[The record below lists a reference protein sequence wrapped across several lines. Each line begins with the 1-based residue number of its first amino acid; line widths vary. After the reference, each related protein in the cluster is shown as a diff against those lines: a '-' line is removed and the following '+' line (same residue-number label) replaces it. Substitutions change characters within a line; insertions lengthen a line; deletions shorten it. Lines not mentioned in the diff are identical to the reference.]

1 MSTKKAIVRR
11 APRRIG
17 VEERADFAGRREIV
31 LREAARAFNEN
42 GIQNT
47 SMEDVAARLN
57 VTKPALYRYVSSK
70 DEIIGQCLAL
80 ALLADR
86 QLLADAADLP
96 GTGLDKFRYVS
107 RRWLKDVVSD
117 FGRSIV
123 VVDVRTLTP
132 KCLRQQR
139 KVVDQMKRG
148 IKSII
153 QEGISDGSIRTCDTT
168 IVTLSL
174 IGLLNSTALWYR
186 HEGPLDIDQIATE
199 LIALMEQGV
208 AEGTSRNLR

>member
-1 MSTKKAIVRR
+1 MKE
-11 APRRIG
+11 G
-17 VEERADFAGRREIV
+17 ADFAGRREIV
-31 LREAARAFNEN
+31 LRAAARAFNEN

-57 VTKPALYRYVSSK
+57 VTKPSLYRYVSSK
-70 DEIIGQCLAL
+70 DEIIEQCLAQ

-86 QLLADAADLP
+86 QLLADAAELP
-96 GTGLDKFRYVS
+96 GTGLGKLRYVA

-123 VVDVRTLTP
+123 VLDVHTLTP
-132 KCLRQQR
+132 KCLRQHK

-148 IKSII
+148 IKSIL

-168 IVTLSL
+168 IVTMSL
-174 IGLLNSTALWYR
+174 IGLLNSSAHWYR
-186 HEGPLDIDQIATE
+186 HERPLDIDQIANE
-199 LIALMEQGV
+199 LTALLEQGI